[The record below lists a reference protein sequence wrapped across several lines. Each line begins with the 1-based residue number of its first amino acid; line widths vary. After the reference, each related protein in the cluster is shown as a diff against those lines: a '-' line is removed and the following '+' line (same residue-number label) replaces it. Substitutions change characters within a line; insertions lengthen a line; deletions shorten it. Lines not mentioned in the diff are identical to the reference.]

1 MNLVKLVVY
10 NARRHEQN
18 PAVASQAGVATYG
31 MLMGAVVGAVRA
43 IGTLGLA
50 PRALVLL
57 DIRNPVHHIAMIY
70 ALALCGFR
78 SASVG
83 TAFVAERAGP
93 SPALFLTDSAKTAPN
108 DVTVRRVEAAWFNHD
123 GRRPVDY
130 AALLRL
136 PGFDDPDEVFRYMYS
151 SGTTGRPKCVGL
163 TGRTLEARAARSA
176 FEMPY
181 QAKAGPAMST
191 MGFSTVLGTLIP
203 FMTHTNGGLL
213 CLANGGSTALQM
225 IRTFGVTYLA
235 GSVAQLQDTVRALR
249 GAPPPPTLRTVFP
262 AGSAIPRGLL
272 VELRARLASHVY
284 GMYNSTEMGRIT
296 VFEAEDM
303 GRGAGAVGYVA
314 PSVTLEIVDDNGS
327 PLPPGRD
334 GAIRVKSP
342 ELAVYVGSNGEVVPA
357 TDAEGWFYPGDMGR
371 LEADGMLMIT
381 GRTSEVMN
389 LGGMMVAPEAVEDVL
404 RLDGRFVDL
413 AVTGVPSPG
422 GTDQIWAAVV
432 STEPIDQAAVLAA
445 ARVRLNER
453 TPTRIVVVDKIPRNE
468 NGKVMRNVLRD
479 ELMRLTRS

>member
-1 MNLVKLVVY
+1 VNLARLVVY
-10 NARRHEQN
+10 NARRHEQS
-18 PAVASQAGVATYG
+18 PAVASPSGVATYRT
-31 MLMGAVVGAVRA
+31 LMGAVAAAVRA
-43 IGTLGLA
+43 IASLELA
-50 PRALVLL
+50 PLSLVLL

-70 ALALCGFR
+70 ALALSGIR

-83 TAFVAERAGP
+83 TAYVSERAGP
-93 SPALFLTDSAKTAPN
+93 LPALFLTDRPKTAPN
-108 DVTVRRVEAAWFNHD
+108 DIPVRQVSADWFAHD
-123 GRRPVDY
+123 ERRPVDY
-130 AALLRL
+130 AGLLRM
-136 PGFDDPDEVFRYMYS
+136 PGFADPDEVFRLMYS

-181 QAKAGPAMST
+181 QAKSGPTMST

-213 CLANGGSTALQM
+213 CLSSGGGAALQL
-225 IRTFGVTYLA
+225 IRAFGVTYLA

-249 GAPPPPTLRTVFP
+249 GSPPPPTLRTVFP
-262 AGSAIPRGLL
+262 AGSAIPRPLL

-303 GRGAGAVGYVA
+303 ARGARAVGYVA
-314 PSVTLEIVDDNGS
+314 PAVTLEIVDGDGR
-327 PLPPGRD
+327 PLPQGQD
-334 GAIRVKSP
+334 GAIRVRSP
-342 ELAVYVGSNGEVVPA
+342 ELAVYVSDDGEVVQA
-357 TDAEGWFYPGDMGR
+357 FEADGWFYPGDMGR

-389 LGGMMVAPEAVEDVL
+389 LGGMMVAPEAVEEVL
-404 RLDGRFVDL
+404 RLDGRFGDL
-413 AVTGVPSPG
+413 AVTGVPSPSG
-422 GTDQIWAAVV
+422 IDQVWAAVV
-432 STEPIDQAAVLAA
+432 SAEPFDEAAVLAA

-453 TPTRIVVVDKIPRNE
+453 TPSRIVVVDRIPRNE

-479 ELMRLTRS
+479 ELVRMTRS